1 MSEVISSIAQPVDTG
16 VISDMTFL
24 LKVMQ
29 TVVAILTPP
38 SPPMH
43 QDDLARALGVCFQLR
58 LRAQRLPG
66 LHQPAEAS
74 LRQIFST
81 IFDRTWELYSA
92 RLSGIST
99 ATDVKE
105 VSSASKDKI
114 PSSEKP
120 KPSECDLC
128 ILDATRLLRDIV
140 YLAGGE
146 QAVWLSLT
154 ALDPNFCLELLEE
167 FLTEHR
173 QLALKCPEFT
183 SIVKDRISALLLALL
198 DHRKDIGFMI
208 RLLRNCVA
216 FLGSFHMLQPMHCVT
231 ILASFRSLLVPSTQ
245 PFWVQVLM
253 LETFRWLCKDSD
265 SLLHKIVLEDDGLL
279 RDKPQLLEAF
289 IKFIGKLGRY
299 VTTTIAKL
307 ETGDFIAK
315 VTKPRFIDQLTYLD
329 ISSQMTGAH
338 AVTLALTSFVS
349 FTDTMAHLIAPF
361 DTQAPPPSSPS
372 PQLNRVPSKN
382 DHLQSSTAHSSSSS
396 ISTFSD
402 TTTAHSETVYRVN
415 QKICDSA
422 WPSVLAS
429 LSVVLS
435 KTKDESLIQ
444 SSLKA
449 YQSFTNTLGVLKL
462 SGPRGAF
469 LDSLVKF
476 SLPFSV
482 GPAQSLPTLPPSP
495 NITAPTNNGLNQS
508 ASSAHSAQSSSHE
521 SSPLFHFSLLAEDQY
536 KNCRFT
542 KKNIAAMKTVLNV
555 AHCMGSILDTNW
567 NIMVETLNHL
577 NGILACT
584 RRVRNVSVIMS
595 SSSASSFSSTGSGV
609 GSPMDDESVDSN
621 LSSSSISRNRPISPA
636 VSQYDLNTQ
645 DSSLSAQD
653 WPTREEIDILD
664 SALDSLFS
672 TSVYISDAG
681 FIDFANALI
690 SLSMAQFGSLSENT
704 TVKPFHLFGL
714 TSLMKLLRY
723 NARRAS
729 LVWTSVHEHMLFA
742 CNFPN
747 GGARQLS
754 VRAICGTIEEG
765 VAIISKPPYETL
777 GHDDPTYVAL
787 ILMQVRYLETI
798 QSLVEAR
805 HEQTR
810 VEILDSLHRILQHSG
825 SALSTGWP
833 VVLAILLNIG
843 VSNEMSL
850 IPLGFKSVQAI
861 TNEYLSA
868 LPYDC
873 LPVTISTIGNFGGKS
888 IADININIAAIGLL
902 WNVADFIA
910 RKHSDILSEARKA
923 QGIAEEGLNDTNS
936 STGAA
941 SGDATNVDASK
952 SQPTYVDSLWLA
964 LFQELAARVDNQRSE
979 IRDCALATLYGI
991 LTTYGASLNVAAW
1004 QTLIERHLL
1013 PSLPWVLKQVQLA
1026 TREPDDKD
1034 AHQAMTATSNLHP
1047 AQPTNPALVS
1057 SSTLNNSHSSPH
1069 LSSSTSS
1076 AANIV
1081 IHHSRNT
1088 LAKQWQ
1094 ETQVSLLANLSRVF
1108 KAFLRTTLAKFSNAF
1123 FEKLYSVFL
1132 DHVELFAKN
1141 ASLEVAVQ
1149 CVSAVRDML
1158 IAVYSGVDVFKS
1170 ESILDA
1176 GASQSLSPSTLGLES
1191 HAWRTWQRIAN
1202 HIGATRTHA
1211 RLVGHFV
1218 DGLEEIFNLLTKKQC
1233 DALRIERVVS
1243 VIQPLLYL
1251 PLELAGEYTVLHKQ
1265 VFPMLSSFAL
1275 PSSPHARYSLAL
1287 LPKLVSVCLTYI
1299 SNAIGYRYHSAC
1311 YCPRSLEIC
1320 HQLDEPVPAADDLPS
1335 NVTPRSHNLRG
1346 SKNSFVSDRGS
1357 WNVNPASLEK
1367 NFFNLADKSI
1377 NMLQQ
1382 IWDALSADEYA
1393 LKCEKILPCGQVEAT
1408 EERGEG
1414 KDSSTPSPFL
1424 SVEQIH
1430 AASQQISL
1438 QIFPDIVSVLGHA
1451 VQAKPLDPR
1460 AKFWAPSLDLFM
1472 KSIREILSKLDSAQ
1486 LVSHSSSTELL
1497 ALQPRPE
1504 SEGIAEPE
1512 KPELPVKPASPS
1524 RSIFTAIE
1532 INIIWTGIIDS
1543 IESFLMVGSG
1553 VGAETS
1559 SPSSGYGSHYMGSSS
1574 TAHMSSYGSS
1584 ISSNMSP
1591 SVSNESLSMST
1602 LASEARLV
1610 ELLSHHLLYICPT
1623 LPNLHDRLFQILV
1636 DGCEMVHREALMKQ
1650 CYASLFDAVH
1660 SSQASGSAIPN
1671 DTGRAKVSKLALPQ
1685 LMKRC
1690 QVVLSKFVAD
1700 DKRSGALP
1708 LPSGRVVE
1716 ITFLLEQ
1723 LKALR
1728 VHPSLW
1734 DKPPKALPESS
1745 RRHLWELFP
1754 LLCECITAKEVE
1766 LKTVIKSVFL
1776 EFGEDLGLEQMGV
1789 FPMP

>member
-1 MSEVISSIAQPVDTG
+1 MSEVVAAIAQPVDTG

-43 QDDLARALGVCFQLR
+43 QDDLARALGVCFKLR
-58 LRAQRLPG
+58 SSKLPG

-81 IFDRTWELYSA
+81 ILDRTWELFSA
-92 RLSGIST
+92 RSSGNAST
-99 ATDVKE
+99 ASGQVAKE
-105 VSSASKDKI
+105 SVASSSKEKGG
-114 PSSEKP
+114 SEKP
-120 KPSECDLC
+120 KPTECDLS

-154 ALDPNFCLELLEE
+154 TLDANFCLELIEE
-167 FLTEHR
+167 FLTTHR

-183 SIVKDRISALLLALL
+183 SIVKDRISSLLLALL
-198 DHRKDIGFMI
+198 EHRRDIGFMI

-216 FLGSFHMLQPMHCVT
+216 FLASFHMLQPMHCVT
-231 ILASFRSLLVPSTQ
+231 ILTSFRSLLVPSTQ

-265 SLLHKIVLEDDGLL
+265 SLLSKIVLEDDGLL

-289 IKFIGKLGRY
+289 IKFVGKLGRY
-299 VTTTIAKL
+299 VTTTIAKF
-307 ETGDFIAK
+307 EAVDFVSK

-329 ISSQMTGAH
+329 ISSQMTPAH
-338 AVTLALTSFVS
+338 AVTLALSSFVS
-349 FTDTMAHLIAPF
+349 FSDTMAHLIAPF
-361 DTQAPPPSSPS
+361 DTQTTAPQISSSPDLS
-372 PQLNRVPSKN
+372 RSSSKS
-382 DHLQSSTAHSSSSS
+382 DHINASSSSAS
-396 ISTFSD
+396 FSEKMAN
-402 TTTAHSETVYRVN
+402 THSETVYRAN

-476 SLPFSV
+476 SLPFSI
-482 GPAQSLPTLPPSP
+482 GPSTNLPAPPPSP
-495 NITAPTNNGLNQS
+495 TF
-508 ASSAHSAQSSSHE
+508 SSAGSSAPPGATGDVAVTQPFS
-521 SSPLFHFSLLAEDQY
+521 FSLLIEDQY

-567 NIMVETLNHL
+567 NTMVETLNHL

-595 SSSASSFSSTGSGV
+595 SSSASSFSSTGSNV
-609 GSPMDDESVDSN
+609 GSPMDDDSMDSN
-621 LSSSSISRNRPISPA
+621 LSSSSASHTRPISPA
-636 VSQYDLNTQ
+636 VSQYELNTQ
-645 DSSLSAQD
+645 NSNSSAQD

-664 SALDSLFS
+664 SALDSLFT
-672 TSVYISDAG
+672 TSVYISDSG

-690 SLSMAQFGSLSENT
+690 SLSVAQFGAITENT
-704 TVKPFHLFGL
+704 GVKPFHLFGFN
-714 TSLMKLLRY
+714 SLMKLLRH
-723 NARRAS
+723 NNRRAS
-729 LVWTSVHEHMLFA
+729 LVWSSVHDHVLFA
-742 CNFPN
+742 CNFAN
-747 GGARQLS
+747 SGARQLS

-765 VAIISKPPYETL
+765 VATISRPPYDHL
-777 GHDDPTYVAL
+777 PHDDPVYVAL
-787 ILMQVRYLETI
+787 MLMQVRYLETTEA
-798 QSLVEAR
+798 LVEAK
-805 HEQTR
+805 HETTR
-810 VEILDSLHRILQHSG
+810 VEILESLHRILQHSG

-843 VSNEMSL
+843 VSNEISL

-910 RKHSDILSEARKA
+910 RKQTDILKS
-923 QGIAEEGLNDTNS
+923 QGQIDPKDVKSAEHSQSSVDLDVSNDGSDKLEKQNTSTNTS
-936 STGAA
+936 ST
-941 SGDATNVDASK
+941 
-952 SQPTYVDSLWLA
+952 QPTYVDSLWLA

-991 LTTYGASLNVAAW
+991 LTTYGASLNVSAW
-1004 QTLIERHLL
+1004 QTLLERHLL
-1013 PSLPWVLKQVQLA
+1013 PSLPWVLKQVHLA

-1034 AHQAMTATSNLHP
+1034 AHQAMTATTNLNPSQPSNPSLI
-1047 AQPTNPALVS
+1047 S
-1057 SSTLNNSHSSPH
+1057 STTLNNSHSSAH
-1069 LSSSTSS
+1069 LSSSANSS
-1076 AANIV
+1076 ANIV

-1108 KAFLRTTLAKFSNAF
+1108 KAFLRTTLAKFSTNF

-1149 CVSAVRDML
+1149 CVSAVRDL
-1158 IAVYSGVDVFKS
+1158 LTAVYAGIEIFKFDQSSSGS
-1170 ESILDA
+1170 NT
-1176 GASQSLSPSTLGLES
+1176 SQALTPSCIGLENY
-1191 HAWRTWQRIAN
+1191 AWRTWQRIAN

-1211 RLVGHFV
+1211 RLVGHFT
-1218 DGLEEIFNLLTKKQC
+1218 DAIEEIFNLLVKKQC
-1233 DALRIERVVS
+1233 DAIRIERLVS

-1275 PSSPHARYSLAL
+1275 PTGPHARYSLPL

-1311 YCPRSLEIC
+1311 YSPRSSEIC
-1320 HQLDEPVPAADDLPS
+1320 YQLDEPVPTADDLS
-1335 NVTPRSHNLRG
+1335 SSVTPRNRSARG
-1346 SKNSFVSDRGS
+1346 AKNSFVSDRGS

-1377 NMLQQ
+1377 NLLLS
-1382 IWDALSADEYA
+1382 IWDGLVSNDYA
-1393 LKCEKILPCGQVEAT
+1393 SKCEDMIVKSSLDEFDGKIGST
-1408 EERGEG
+1408 S
-1414 KDSSTPSPFL
+1414 DSSDSPFL
-1424 SVEQIH
+1424 SAEQIKII
-1430 AASQQISL
+1430 SQQIAL
-1438 QIFPDIVSVLGHA
+1438 RVFPDIVSVLGHA
-1451 VQAKPLDPR
+1451 IQAKPLDPR
-1460 AKFWAPSLDLFM
+1460 AKFWSPSLELFM
-1472 KSIREILSKLDSAQ
+1472 RSIRETLAKLTPLPLIADPPVAVSPTIDSTA
-1486 LVSHSSSTELL
+1486 
-1497 ALQPRPE
+1497 E
-1504 SEGIAEPE
+1504 SENIESPE
-1512 KPELPVKPASPS
+1512 AVVLSPKSVSPA
-1524 RSIFTAIE
+1524 RMMFTDIE

-1543 IESFLMVGSG
+1543 IESFLMVGAG
-1553 VGAETS
+1553 VGTETS
-1559 SPSSGYGSHYMGSSS
+1559 PPATGFGAHYLGSVPITHISSFSSTVSPGMSPSSS
-1574 TAHMSSYGSS
+1574 TETVSMSSQ
-1584 ISSNMSP
+1584 
-1591 SVSNESLSMST
+1591 
-1602 LASEARLV
+1602 ASEARLV
-1610 ELLSHHLLYICPT
+1610 ELLSHHLLYICPS
-1623 LPNLHDRLFQILV
+1623 LPNLHDRLFQILI
-1636 DGCEMVHREALMKQ
+1636 DGCEMVQREALMKQ

-1660 SSQASGSAIPN
+1660 STTSTSESLPKDVNRSRVA
-1671 DTGRAKVSKLALPQ
+1671 KLALPQ

-1690 QVVLSKFVAD
+1690 KVVLSKFVAD

-1708 LPSGRVVE
+1708 LPSARVVE
-1716 ITFLLEQ
+1716 IAYLLEQ
-1723 LKALR
+1723 LKSLR
-1728 VHPSLW
+1728 IEPSYW
-1734 DKPPKALPESS
+1734 DKPAKTLSDSP

-1766 LKTVIKSVFL
+1766 LKNVIKSVFL
-1776 EFGEDLGLEQMGV
+1776 ECGHELGLSHDD
-1789 FPMP
+1789 

>member
-1 MSEVISSIAQPVDTG
+1 MSEVIASIAQPVDTG

-43 QDDLARALGVCFQLR
+43 QDDLARALGVCFQLK
-58 LRAQRLPG
+58 LRAVRLPG

-81 IFDRTWELYSA
+81 ILDRTWDLYSA
-92 RLSGIST
+92 RLSS
-99 ATDVKE
+99 ASAPQDAKEVKE
-105 VSSASKDKI
+105 PAKDKSSAS
-114 PSSEKP
+114 ERP

-154 ALDPNFCLELLEE
+154 TLDPNFCLELLEE
-167 FLTEHR
+167 FLTAHR

-198 DHRKDIGFMI
+198 EHRRDIGFMI

-216 FLGSFHMLQPMHCVT
+216 FLASFHMLQPMHCVT
-231 ILASFRSLLVPSTQ
+231 ILTSFRSLLVPATQ

-299 VTTTIAKL
+299 VTTTIAKF
-307 ETGDFIAK
+307 EASEFVTK

-329 ISSQMTGAH
+329 ISNQMTPSH
-338 AVTLALTSFVS
+338 AITLALSSFVS

-361 DTQAPPPSSPS
+361 DTQTNAP
-372 PQLNRVPSKN
+372 LI
-382 DHLQSSTAHSSSSS
+382 SSSSS
-396 ISTFSD
+396 SPALSRASSKSDHLATPSSSALSSTMDKSSI
-402 TTTAHSETVYRVN
+402 AHSETVYRAN
-415 QKICDSA
+415 QKICDSS

-435 KTKDESLIQ
+435 KTRDESLIQ

-476 SLPFSV
+476 SLPFSL
-482 GPAQSLPTLPPSP
+482 GPQQLPVSPPSP
-495 NITAPTNNGLNQS
+495 TITSAPG
-508 ASSAHSAQSSSHE
+508 SSAGHSELPATG
-521 SSPLFHFSLLAEDQY
+521 PLAAPFPFSLLAEEQY

-555 AHCMGSILDTNW
+555 AHCMGSILDSSW
-567 NIMVETLNHL
+567 NTMVETLNHL

-595 SSSASSFSSTGSGV
+595 SSSASSFSSTGSAV
-609 GSPMDDESVDSN
+609 GSPMDDDMSDSS
-621 LSSSSISRNRPISPA
+621 LSSSTASRTRPMSPA
-636 VSQYDLNTQ
+636 VSQYELNTQ

-664 SALDSLFS
+664 SALDSLFT
-672 TSVYISDAG
+672 TSVYISDSG
-681 FIDFANALI
+681 FIDFALALI
-690 SLSMAQFGSLSENT
+690 SLSLAQFGAIGENLV
-704 TVKPFHLFGL
+704 VKPFHLFGF
-714 TSLMKLLRY
+714 TSLMKLLRH

-729 LVWTSVHEHMLFA
+729 LVWTSVHQHVLFA

-754 VRAICGTIEEG
+754 VRAICGTIEDG
-765 VAIISKPPYETL
+765 VATISRPPYETMS
-777 GHDDPTYVAL
+777 HDDPVYVAL
-787 ILMQVRYLETI
+787 MLMQVRYLETMEA
-798 QSLVEAR
+798 LVEAR

-810 VEILDSLHRILQHSG
+810 VEILDSLHRVLQHSG

-843 VSNEMSL
+843 VSNEISL

-910 RKHSDILSEARKA
+910 RKQADILSESRKSQA
-923 QGIAEEGLNDTNS
+923 SASSASGEAS
-936 STGAA
+936 STGPSAGT
-941 SGDATNVDASK
+941 GDGSDKAEQQVADTK
-952 SQPTYVDSLWLA
+952 TPPTYVDSLWLA

-991 LTTYGASLNVAAW
+991 LTTYGASLNISAW
-1004 QTLIERHLL
+1004 QTLLERHLL

-1034 AHQAMTATSNLHP
+1034 AHQAMTATTNLGPSQPSNP
-1047 AQPTNPALVS
+1047 SLVP

-1069 LSSSTSS
+1069 LSSSNASS
-1076 AANIV
+1076 ANIV

-1088 LAKQWQ
+1088 LGKQWQ
-1094 ETQVSLLANLSRVF
+1094 ETQVGLLANLSRVF
-1108 KAFLRTTLAKFSNAF
+1108 KAFLRTTLVKFSPAF
-1123 FEKLYSVFL
+1123 FEKLYSIIL

-1149 CVSAVRDML
+1149 CVSAIRDIL
-1158 IAVYSGVDVFKS
+1158 IAVYAGVDTFVLEQGF
-1170 ESILDA
+1170 DA
-1176 GASQSLSPSTLGLES
+1176 SGALAMTPAIIGLES

-1211 RLVGHFV
+1211 RLVGHFM
-1218 DGLEEIFNLLTKKQC
+1218 DAIEEIFNMLVKKQC
-1233 DALRIERVVS
+1233 DTPRIERLISVV
-1243 VIQPLLYL
+1243 QPLLYL

-1265 VFPMLSSFAL
+1265 VFPILASFSL
-1275 PSSPHARYSLAL
+1275 PSGPHARYSLAL
-1287 LPKLVSVCLTYI
+1287 LPKLVSICLTYI

-1311 YCPRSLEIC
+1311 YCPRSPEIC
-1320 HQLDEPVPAADDLPS
+1320 YQLDEPIPAADDLPS

-1377 NMLQQ
+1377 NLLQQ
-1382 IWDALSADEYA
+1382 IWDGLATNEYASKCENMISAASFEGFDGQVSQADSASPTAAFLSA
-1393 LKCEKILPCGQVEAT
+1393 
-1408 EERGEG
+1408 
-1414 KDSSTPSPFL
+1414 
-1424 SVEQIH
+1424 EQIQVI
-1430 AASQQISL
+1430 SQQISL
-1438 QIFPDIVSVLGHA
+1438 QIFPDIISVLGHA
-1451 VQAKPLDPR
+1451 IQAKPLDAR

-1472 KSIREILSKLDSAQ
+1472 KSIRGTLSKLTPGSLISGSPSAEALAAQ
-1486 LVSHSSSTELL
+1486 PKLESSEVV
-1497 ALQPRPE
+1497 
-1504 SEGIAEPE
+1504 EPE
-1512 KPELPVKPASPS
+1512 KIVLPSPSASPS
-1524 RSIFTAIE
+1524 RALFTNIE

-1543 IESFLMVGSG
+1543 IESFLMLGAGAS
-1553 VGAETS
+1553 AETS
-1559 SPSSGYGSHYMGSSS
+1559 PPPSGYGSHYMS
-1574 TAHMSSYGSS
+1574 TIPTTHMSSYGSGAS
-1584 ISSNMSP
+1584 MGMSP
-1591 SVSNESLSMST
+1591 SVSSEAVAMS
-1602 LASEARLV
+1602 AAVSEARLV
-1610 ELLSHHLLYICPT
+1610 ELLSSHLLYICPS
-1623 LPNLHDRLFQILV
+1623 LPNLHDRLFQILI

-1650 CYASLFDAVH
+1650 CYSSLFDAVH
-1660 SSQASGSAIPN
+1660 STSSDSDADSTN
-1671 DTGRAKVSKLALPQ
+1671 DDKRSTRTKVGKLAVPQ

-1690 QVVLSKFVAD
+1690 KIVLAKFVAD

-1708 LPSGRVVE
+1708 LPSARVVE
-1716 ITFLLEQ
+1716 ITYLLEQ
-1723 LKALR
+1723 LKILR
-1728 VHPSLW
+1728 IDPSYW
-1734 DKPPKALPESS
+1734 DKPAKTLSDSP
-1745 RRHLWELFP
+1745 RRHLWDLFP

-1766 LKTVIKSVFL
+1766 LKAVIKSVFL
-1776 EFGEDLGLEQMGV
+1776 ECGHELGLE
-1789 FPMP
+1789 